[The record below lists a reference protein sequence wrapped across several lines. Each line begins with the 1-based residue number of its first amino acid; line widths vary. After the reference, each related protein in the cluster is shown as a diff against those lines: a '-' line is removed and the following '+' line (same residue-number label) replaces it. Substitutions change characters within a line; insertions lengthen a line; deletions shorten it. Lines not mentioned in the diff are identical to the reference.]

1 MFDLFRSR
9 AKAVRYLLGGL
20 LLLVALSM
28 VVTLI
33 PGYGTGGAQQ
43 DQVIA
48 EIGKEKITA
57 REISQ
62 QMQAAM
68 RNKTFPPEMANYYV
82 SQLIDQAI
90 TSRSIVYAARQSG
103 IEVTDADMARTM
115 RLNFPQLFPQGQ
127 FIGTAAYEQMLASRN
142 ITIPE
147 FESQLRQEMMM
158 SRLTGLVNDSVIV
171 TPDEVAKE
179 YRRKNEKATLEYL
192 AVSMNKLRGEVTV
205 SPAEIAAFFNS
216 NRPQFRTPAKRSF
229 DILIADEAR
238 IGKRFEL
245 SDADLEKV
253 YNQNKDSFRVPERVH
268 VRHILLKT
276 TDKPKE
282 DLPKIQARA
291 EDLLKQVKGGA
302 DFAELAKKN
311 SDDPGSAAKGG
322 DLGWI
327 VRDQTVKAFEAAAF
341 SLKPK
346 ELSGVIKTE
355 YGFHILQVL
364 EKEEAHVKPFT
375 EVKDQ
380 IATELKRSRVFDTL
394 QKTADQAHDELA
406 KHPEQAAEIASR
418 LDLNLVH
425 ADKVAAGSPIPE
437 VGNNPELSDAVL
449 SLQKGGVTPVV
460 QAPGNKLIVAVV
472 TEVIPEHPAELAD
485 VEGQIRERLIAQKT
499 SDLIIRR
506 GQEVYDKVKAAGGDL
521 KAVAKQMGLE
531 VKTTPPFSQDGS
543 AEGIGTASML
553 QPAFEQPVG
562 SVFGP
567 VLMSD
572 QRFICKIE
580 SRTPA
585 DVSKLDCEP
594 RRTHRRDQGTPQP
607 GARRAVH
614 GLHPQF
620 ADQGRQGKNSQGRD
634 GSRHRQLPRV
644 NRTPDDPSRYR
655 VPSHADDAGTAHSA
669 VDDRPDRLARLCA
682 VVRHRLR
689 GDGPVDRVLPAG

>member
-48 EIGKEKITA
+48 QIGKETITA

-68 RNKTFPPEMANYYV
+68 RSKTFPPEMANFYA
-82 SQLIDQAI
+82 SQLIDQMI
-90 TSRSIVYAARQSG
+90 TTRSIVYAAKQSG
-103 IEVTDADMARTM
+103 IEVTDADVARTM

-127 FIGTAAYEQMLASRN
+127 FIGTEAYSQLLASRN

-147 FESQLRQEMMM
+147 FESQLRQEIMM

-171 TPDEVAKE
+171 TPDEIAKE
-179 YRRKNEKATLEYL
+179 YRRKNEKATLEYI
-192 AVSMNKLRGEVTV
+192 AVAQAKLRSEVTV
-205 SPAEIAAFFNS
+205 SPAEIAALFNT
-216 NRPQFRTPAKRSF
+216 NRAQYHTPAKRSF
-229 DILIADEAR
+229 DLLIADEAKVAQKLQ
-238 IGKRFEL
+238 I
-245 SDADLEKV
+245 SDADLLKV

-282 DLPKIQARA
+282 ELPKIQARA
-291 EDLLKQVKGGA
+291 EDLLKQIKGGA

-311 SDDPGSAAKGG
+311 SDDPGSASKGG
-322 DLGWI
+322 DLNWI

-364 EKEEAHVKPFT
+364 EKEEAHVKPFE
-375 EVKDQ
+375 EVKNQ
-380 IATELKRSRVFDTL
+380 IATELKRSQVFDTL

-406 KHPEQAAEIASR
+406 KHPQQAAEIAAR
-418 LDLNLVH
+418 FDLNLIHV
-425 ADKVAAGSPIPE
+425 DKVAAGSPIPE
-437 VGNNPELSDAVL
+437 IGNNAEFSDALL

-460 QAPGNKLIVAVV
+460 QATGNKLMVAVV
-472 TEVIPEHPAELAD
+472 TDVIPEHPAELAD
-485 VEGQIRERLIAQKT
+485 VEGQIRERLIAQK
-499 SDLIIRR
+499 SADLIIRR
-506 GQEVYDKVKAAGGDL
+506 GQEVYDKVKAANGDL
-521 KAVAKQMGLE
+521 KAVAKQLGLE
-531 VKTTPPFSQDGS
+531 VKTTQPFSQDGS
-543 AEGIGTASML
+543 ADGIGPASML
-553 QPAFEQPVG
+553 QPAFDQPVG

-572 QRFICKIE
+572 QRFICKVQ

-585 DVSKLDCEP
+585 DMSKLDAGRAEITAAIKE
-594 RRTHRRDQGTPQP
+594 RRSRERVELFMDSI
-607 GARRAVH
+607 RNS
-614 GLHPQF
+614 LIK
-620 ADQGRQGKNSQGRD
+620 DGKVKIHKD
-634 GSRHRQLPRV
+634 V
-644 NRTPDDPSRYR
+644 M
-655 VPSHADDAGTAHSA
+655 
-669 VDDRPDRLARLCA
+669 
-682 VVRHRLR
+682 
-689 GDGPVDRVLPAG
+689 DRVIGSYHG